1 MTGNTDKQ
9 LPFVLDEY
17 AVRLGKVRKAM
28 EEAGIELLV
37 VTDPSNMAWLTAYD
51 GWSFYVHQCV
61 LVTLDDDPI
70 WFGRLQ
76 DGNGAKR
83 TVYMDDAHI
92 LSYPDH
98 YVQSPVRH
106 PMDVLSQIVTDRGW
120 SSLKIGVEMDNYYF
134 SAAAFAALLKGLPNA
149 DFKDAT
155 GLVNWQRAVKSERE
169 LDYMRIAGRIVEKMH
184 QRIWDTVKP
193 GIRKCDLVA
202 EIYDASIRGV
212 GEFGGDYPAIVPL
225 LPSGEDAAAP
235 HLTWDDK
242 PMQTG
247 EGTFFEIAGCYRRYH
262 CPLSRTVFLGK
273 PTQTFLDA
281 EKAVQ
286 EGLAAGL
293 EMAKPGNLAED
304 VVNAYFAILK
314 KYGIVKDNRSGYPIG
329 ISYPPDWGE
338 RTYSLRPGDKTVLQE
353 NMTFHFMTGLW
364 MDDWGFEITESVAI
378 TDGDPECLADL
389 PRELVVRG

>member
-1 MTGNTDKQ
+1 M
-9 LPFVLDEY
+9 PFVLDEY